1 MPVFTFKA
9 VDSQARQV
17 TDEIEAA
24 SVEEATALIKSRGY
38 YPTEIKPKAAP
49 PKVAAP
55 PAPKKKKFVIGF
67 GGVRNRDLVQFTTQ
81 LSILQDAGLPI
92 VRSLQILEAQAKPG
106 VLKNVL
112 MDVAADVEGGSSLSE
127 ALARHPKVFNT
138 LYVNLVRAGEAG
150 GVLDT
155 IMERLA
161 KFMEQGQR
169 LRNKVRGAMVYPVVI
184 GCIAFAIVSVLM
196 VVVVPKF
203 EQVFKQRNQDLP
215 KPTQFVVSLSGWSM
229 ARLGVVRPGDATEP
243 TFVPLNIFIS
253 IFSIVVVI
261 AAFVLLRRT
270 TWGRRGLDWLKLNA
284 PIIGPVTRKSVVTR
298 FCRTLGTLVASS
310 VSLLEA
316 LSICR
321 GTIGNVLLAEAID
334 TVHDSIR
341 EGESVANP
349 LRASGM
355 FDEIVVNMVAVGEE
369 TGELDKM
376 LLKIADSYDEE
387 VDNAVTNL
395 VRLMEPLFIVIMGVS
410 VGGIVISLF
419 LPMIT
424 IMKQI
429 GEQQGG

>member
-17 TDEIEAA
+17 VDEIEAA
-24 SVEEATALIKSRGY
+24 NVEEATNLIKSKGY
-38 YPTEIKPKAAP
+38 FPTEIKPKAAP
-49 PKVAAP
+49 PKAAP
-55 PAPKKKKFVIGF
+55 APAEKKKKFVIGF
-67 GGVRNRDLVQFTTQ
+67 GKVKNRDLVQFTTQ
-81 LSILQDAGLPI
+81 LSILVDAGLPI
-92 VRSLQILEAQAKPG
+92 VRSLQILEVQAKPG
-106 VLKNVL
+106 ILKNTL
-112 MDVAADVEGGSSLSE
+112 MDVTADVEGGSSLSE
-127 ALARHPKVFNT
+127 AMSRHPKVFSP
-138 LYVNLVRAGEAG
+138 LYVNLVRAGEVG

-161 KFMEQGQR
+161 KFLEQGQR

-184 GCIAFAIVSVLM
+184 GFIAFVIVSVLM
-196 VVVVPKF
+196 VIVVPKF
-203 EQVFKQRNQDLP
+203 ETVFHEQNENLP
-215 KPTQFVVSLSGWSM
+215 APTRVVIFVSRWSM
-229 ARLGVVRPGDATEP
+229 ARLGFVREAGQNDYRFEPINILVLAVAVAAIIAT
-243 TFVPLNIFIS
+243 FIFMK
-253 IFSIVVVI
+253 
-261 AAFVLLRRT
+261 RT
-270 TWGRRGLDWLKLNA
+270 IRGRRALDWLKINS
-284 PIIGPVTRKSVVTR
+284 PVIGPVARKSVITR
-298 FCRTLGTLVASS
+298 FCRTLGTLVASN

-321 GTIGNVLLAEAID
+321 GTIGNVLLSDAID

-387 VDNAVTNL
+387 VDDAVTNL
-395 VRLMEPLFIVIMGVS
+395 VRLMEPLFIVIMGVT

-419 LPMIT
+419 LPMVAILQR
-424 IMKQI
+424 MS
-429 GEQQGG
+429 QQSG

>member
-17 TDEIEAA
+17 ADEIEAG
-24 SVEEATALIKSRGY
+24 SVEEATALIKGKGY

-49 PKVAAP
+49 AKAAV
-55 PAPKKKKFVIGF
+55 PAGPKKKKFVLGF
-67 GGVRNRDLVQFTTQ
+67 GRVKNREMVQFTTQ

-112 MDVAADVEGGSSLSE
+112 IDVTADVEGGSSLSD
-127 ALARHPKVFNT
+127 ALSRHPKAFT
-138 LYVNLVRAGEAG
+138 ALYVNLVRAGEAG

-161 KFMEQGQR
+161 RFLEQGQR
-169 LRNKVRGAMVYPVVI
+169 LRNKVRGAMVYPTAI
-184 GCIAFAIVSVLM
+184 GFIAFAIVSVLM

-203 EQVFKQRNQDLP
+203 EQVFAQQGRGLP
-215 KPTQFVVSLSGWSM
+215 IPTQMVIGASRWSM
-229 ARLGVVRPGDATEP
+229 ARLGFVRPEGSSSY
-243 TFVPLNIFIS
+243 TFEPLNIVVLI
-253 IFSIVVVI
+253 VVI
-261 AAFVLLRRT
+261 ALIVGTLVLLRSTKR
-270 TWGRRGLDWLKLNA
+270 GRRSLDWLKIHM

-321 GTIGNVLLAEAID
+321 GTIGNVLIADAID

-395 VRLMEPLFIVIMGVS
+395 VRLMEPLFIVIMGGV

-419 LPMIT
+419 LPMVS
-424 IMKQI
+424 IMQSMS
-429 GEQQGG
+429 QQQT

>member
-17 TDEIEAA
+17 ADEIEAA
-24 SVEEATALIKSRGY
+24 SVEEATSLIKSKGY
-38 YPTEIKPKAAP
+38 YPTEIKPKAAAP
-49 PKVAAP
+49 APAAAP
-55 PAPKKKKFVIGF
+55 GPKKKKLVIGF

-81 LSILQDAGLPI
+81 LSILIDAGLPI
-92 VRSLQILEAQAKPG
+92 VRSLQILETQAKPG

-112 MDVAADVEGGSSLSE
+112 MDVTADVEGGSSLSDSMS
-127 ALARHPKVFNT
+127 RHPRAFNS

-161 KFMEQGQR
+161 KFLEQGQR

-184 GCIAFAIVSVLM
+184 GFIAFTIVSVLM
-196 VVVVPKF
+196 VVVIPKF
-203 EQVFKQRNQDLP
+203 ELVFSQQRTQLP
-215 KPTQFVVSLSGWSM
+215 LPTQFVISLSRWSM
-229 ARLGVVRPGDATEP
+229 ARIGFVREADSAIPKFRAI
-243 TFVPLNIFIS
+243 NILIS
-253 IFSIVVVI
+253 IFVVVAVI
-261 AAFVLLRRT
+261 ASFVFIRRT
-270 TWGRRGLDWLKLNA
+270 TWGRRSLDWLKINS
-284 PIIGPVTRKSVVTR
+284 PVIGPVSRKSVVTR
-298 FCRTLGTLVASS
+298 FCRTLGTLVASG

-316 LSICR
+316 LSVCR
-321 GTIGNVLLAEAID
+321 GTIGNVLLADAID

-376 LLKIADSYDEE
+376 LLKVADSYDEE

-395 VRLMEPLFIVIMGVS
+395 VRLMEPLFIVIMGVA
-410 VGGIVISLF
+410 VGGIVIALF
-419 LPMIT
+419 LPMVA
-424 IMKQI
+424 IM
-429 GEQQGG
+429 QQMGQQQR

>member
-24 SVEEATALIKSRGY
+24 SVEEATALIKGRGY

-49 PKVAAP
+49 AKPAAP
-55 PAPKKKKFVIGF
+55 AAPKKKKFVLGF
-67 GGVRNRDLVQFTTQ
+67 GGVKNRDLVQFTTQ

-112 MDVAADVEGGSSLSE
+112 MDVTADVEGGSSLSE
-127 ALARHPKVFNT
+127 ALSRHPKAFNN
-138 LYVNLVRAGEAG
+138 LYVNLVRAGEVG

-161 KFMEQGQR
+161 RFLEQGQR
-169 LRNKVRGAMVYPVVI
+169 LRNKVRGAMVYPIAI
-184 GCIAFAIVSVLM
+184 GFIAFTIVSVLM

-203 EQVFKQRNQDLP
+203 EQVFQQQNQDLP
-215 KPTQFVVSLSGWSM
+215 GPTKVVVALSRWSM
-229 ARLGVVRPGDATEP
+229 ARLGFDRQGTEYH
-243 TFVPLNIFIS
+243 FVPLNILTLAIAVAV
-253 IFSIVVVI
+253 II
-261 AAFVLLRRT
+261 AAFTLMRRT
-270 TWGRRGLDWLKLNA
+270 KWGRRSLDWLKINA
-284 PIIGPVTRKSVVTR
+284 PIIGPVSRKSVVTR
-298 FCRTLGTLVASS
+298 FCRTLGTLVASG

-316 LSICR
+316 LSVCR
-321 GTIGNVLLAEAID
+321 GTIGNVLLADAID

-387 VDNAVTNL
+387 VDDAVTNL
-395 VRLMEPLFIVIMGVS
+395 VRLMEPLFIVIMGAS

-419 LPMIT
+419 LPMVS
-424 IMKQI
+424 IMQKI
-429 GEQQGG
+429 GQQQG